1 MRENRSSGSM
11 SRDGKRALR
20 GGAPIFDSTGPTS
33 GREKFAF
40 AAYLRRKLRQAA
52 DADCRKAT
60 LSEGNVGCRSRRVK
74 ARPLDLGVRRP
85 G

>member
-20 GGAPIFDSTGPTS
+20 GGAPIFDSTTQVERS
-33 GREKFAF
+33 GFNPSTTATYVAF
-40 AAYLRRKLRQAA
+40 AQGSLAA
-52 DADCRKAT
+52 VCIRSLPQ
-60 LSEGNVGCRSRRVK
+60 LS
-74 ARPLDLGVRRP
+74 PQVRGESEFLTPAGWAVRP